1 MMSALFI
8 YSIKSVFVLAVLYV
22 PYTLML
28 HRESFF
34 RFNRFTLLA
43 ILVLS
48 LVLPLCNFHFL
59 AEDGLPTT
67 QMVHQKAE
75 AVCTPI
81 AHKMKGTTPV
91 PPEVREK
98 ATPDAVYSD
107 SWSWHHILS
116 VFCCVGMLATLL
128 FRLCQFVRMGMLM
141 RHGCVWK
148 GKEDGFTIYSHADDV
163 APCSWMGNIII
174 SHKDYIEHRNEILL
188 HEQGHILHHHSADIL
203 LLTLVQLVQW
213 WNPLVYMLGNSMRD
227 VHEYEADHYVLQQ
240 GVSLS
245 QYQNLLIRKAIGTS
259 SYVFAN
265 YFNHSL
271 VKERVMMMHK
281 GRPNLWMCG
290 KVLYVIPM
298 AIVALSV
305 FATPKVAEP
314 VEDGISTFE
323 HRFINMKAIESS
335 HQNK

>member
-1 MMSALFI
+1 MMSALLI
-8 YSIKSVFVLAVLYV
+8 YSIKSVFVLALLYV

-128 FRLCQFVRMGMLM
+128 FRLWQFVRMGMLM

-148 GKEDGFTIYSHADDV
+148 GKEDGFTIYCHADDV

-188 HEQGHILHHHSADIL
+188 HEQDTFFITIL
-203 LLTLVQLVQW
+203 LTFCCSRW
-213 WNPLVYMLGNSMRD
+213 CNWYNGGTRWC
-227 VHEYEADHYVLQQ
+227 
-240 GVSLS
+240 
-245 QYQNLLIRKAIGTS
+245 ICWAI
-259 SYVFAN
+259 AC
-265 YFNHSL
+265 
-271 VKERVMMMHK
+271 VMCMNTK
-281 GRPNLWMCG
+281 PTTTCCSR
-290 KVLYVIPM
+290 
-298 AIVALSV
+298 A
-305 FATPKVAEP
+305 
-314 VEDGISTFE
+314 
-323 HRFINMKAIESS
+323 
-335 HQNK
+335 